1 MYQSFYFYLSFC
13 CCNFIFFIVFQYTT
27 CVCICVWSFWSIF
40 LTLLLLHFHIFIVF
54 QYAICICNCVWSF
67 YLYSLLPYLS
77 LYFRICN
84 RGELVRTADLS
95 VAGQGD
101 ASGQLRLHK
110 MRKSIS
116 IRHRSQTSTS
126 AFLTFSSVVSRSTS
140 IMSTALS
147 TSMLVMSLVRAQEWL
162 DDIRNLLMIK
172 GMNRFSIYEKKHCIE
187 FFPVIHVLFLD
198 QYERGLHL
206 ESNQRQPGY
215 Y

>member
-1 MYQSFYFYLSFC
+1 MSLYSQISLSISICLFVAELLYFSLSSTTLSVFVFVLKYLYLY
-13 CCNFIFFIVFQYTT
+13 FIF
-27 CVCICVWSFWSIF
+27 
-40 LTLLLLHFHIFIVF
+40 
-54 QYAICICNCVWSF
+54 
-67 YLYSLLPYLS
+67 PYLS
-77 LYFRICN
+77 LYFCICN

-147 TSMLVMSLVRAQEWL
+147 RLVMSLVRAQE
-162 DDIRNLLMIK
+162 
-172 GMNRFSIYEKKHCIE
+172 
-187 FFPVIHVLFLD
+187 
-198 QYERGLHL
+198 
-206 ESNQRQPGY
+206 
-215 Y
+215 

>member
-1 MYQSFYFYLSFC
+1 MSLYSHISLYISICLFVAELLYFSLSSTTLSVFVFVLKYLYLYFIFPYLSFYFC
-13 CCNFIFFIVFQYTT
+13 
-27 CVCICVWSFWSIF
+27 
-40 LTLLLLHFHIFIVF
+40 
-54 QYAICICNCVWSF
+54 
-67 YLYSLLPYLS
+67 
-77 LYFRICN
+77 ICN

-147 TSMLVMSLVRAQEWL
+147 TSRLVMSLVRAQEWL
-162 DDIRNLLMIK
+162 GEIRNLLMIK
-172 GMNRFSIYEKKHCIE
+172 GISRFCIHEKNTLYWV
-187 FFPVIHVLFLD
+187 FPCTLTNKKEEALRFI
-198 QYERGLHL
+198 
-206 ESNQRQPGY
+206 SNVGQMTDMMRKMGMKNPSP
-215 Y
+215 

>member
-13 CCNFIFFIVFQYTT
+13 CCIFIFSLSSNTLYVF
-27 CVCICVWSFWSIF
+27 
-40 LTLLLLHFHIFIVF
+40 VF
-54 QYAICICNCVWSF
+54 AFDHF

-147 TSMLVMSLVRAQEWL
+147 TSMLVMSLVRAQE
-162 DDIRNLLMIK
+162 
-172 GMNRFSIYEKKHCIE
+172 
-187 FFPVIHVLFLD
+187 
-198 QYERGLHL
+198 
-206 ESNQRQPGY
+206 
-215 Y
+215 

>member
-1 MYQSFYFYLSFC
+1 MSLFPH
-13 CCNFIFFIVFQYTT
+13 N
-27 CVCICVWSFWSIF
+27 
-40 LTLLLLHFHIFIVF
+40 
-54 QYAICICNCVWSF
+54 ICISLSISICLFVAAFSYFSLSSNTIYVFVFAFDHF

-77 LYFRICN
+77 LYFCICN

-140 IMSTALS
+140 IMSTVLS
-147 TSMLVMSLVRAQEWL
+147 ISRLVMSLVSAQEWL
-162 DDIRNLLMIK
+162 HEIRILLMVK
-172 GMNRFSIYEKKHCIE
+172 GMNCFWIMKKNTLY
-187 FFPVIHVLFLD
+187 FPAIHVFFWTNRSEAYVLNPTNA
-198 QYERGLHL
+198 
-206 ESNQRQPGY
+206 NQGTINCGASSQADFIPLKIPQFS
-215 Y
+215 